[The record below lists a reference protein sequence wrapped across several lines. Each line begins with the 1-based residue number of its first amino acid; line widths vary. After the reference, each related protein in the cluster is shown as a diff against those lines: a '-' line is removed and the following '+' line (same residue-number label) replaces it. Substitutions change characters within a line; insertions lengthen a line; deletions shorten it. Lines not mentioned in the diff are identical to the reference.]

1 LNLQPLESLQRLI
14 LNSVAESFF
23 ARLSAR
29 QAVLYEEAR
38 AMAFSAPWG
47 NPEAESVFPI
57 NRRALME
64 NEVRRSARENKL
76 SCDDSRH
83 LGDNC
88 GYVLVQAGKLRITTH
103 HVDKPTR
110 FVPPCR
116 SRQQNA
122 AVNDWL
128 DTPYFE
134 ELLQELPPRLGD
146 ADSANVYLLHGLIV
160 EKRAGKSYPSLFM
173 RMAFPDAELARYV
186 CNYDVLD
193 LLQLYGADGESVA
206 GSPNGG
212 GGSLPDNARPV
223 LNIKPEKEAVTGEP
237 KKRGG

>member
-1 LNLQPLESLQRLI
+1 LPLDSLQRLI
-14 LNSVAESFF
+14 LDLVPESFF

-29 QAVLYEEAR
+29 QPVLYEEAK
-38 AMAFSAPWG
+38 AMAVSAPWG
-47 NPEAESVFPI
+47 DPEAETVFPI

-64 NEVRRSARENKL
+64 NEVRASARENRL
-76 SCDDSRH
+76 SCADSRH

-88 GYVLVQAGKLRITTH
+88 GYVLVQAGKLRITAH

-122 AVNDWL
+122 AVNAWL

-134 ELLQELPPRLGD
+134 ELLQELPPKLGD
-146 ADSANVYLLHGLIV
+146 ADSAHLYLLHGLVI
-160 EKRAGKSYPSLFM
+160 ENRAGKSYSSLFM
-173 RMAFPDAELARYV
+173 RVAFPDSELARYV
-186 CNYDVLD
+186 CNYDGLD
-193 LLQLYGADGESVA
+193 LLQLYGADGESLA
-206 GSPNGG
+206 GTPNGG

-223 LNIKPEKEAVTGEP
+223 INIKPDREAVMGEDM
-237 KKRGG
+237 KRGG